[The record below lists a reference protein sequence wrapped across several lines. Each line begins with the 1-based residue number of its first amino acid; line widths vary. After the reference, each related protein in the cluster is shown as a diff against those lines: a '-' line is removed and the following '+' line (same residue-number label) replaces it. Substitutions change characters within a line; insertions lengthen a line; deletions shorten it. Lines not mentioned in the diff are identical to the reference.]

1 MNKLDRAY
9 QEWGRK
15 EYTFCFLCGR
25 GYSCLH
31 HIVHKSQST
40 KLRWDKQNGLPIC
53 TPCHCRIHSRNDVED
68 IWKIEDRMSNR
79 FGEDWKKYILKEK
92 VKVYKP
98 TISELE
104 ELLNNLTI
112 CSN

>member
-1 MNKLDRAY
+1 MNVD
-9 QEWGRK
+9 
-15 EYTFCFLCGR
+15 
-25 GYSCLH
+25 
-31 HIVHKSQST
+31 V
-40 KLRWDKQNGLPIC
+40 
-53 TPCHCRIHSRNDVED
+53 VED

-79 FGEDWKKYILKEK
+79 FGEDWKRYILKEK

-112 CSN
+112 CFN